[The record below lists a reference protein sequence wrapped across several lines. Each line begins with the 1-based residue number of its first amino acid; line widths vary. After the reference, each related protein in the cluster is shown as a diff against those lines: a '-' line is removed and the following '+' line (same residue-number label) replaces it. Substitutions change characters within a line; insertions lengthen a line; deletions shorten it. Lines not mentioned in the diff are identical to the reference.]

1 MMETVT
7 SADGTKIAFWRDG
20 AGPPLL
26 LVHGG
31 ICDHLAWYFV
41 VPLLARHFTVYTFDR
56 RGRGGSGNS
65 LPYSAEREVEDILA
79 ILHAIGEPAHLAGH
93 SAGGILA
100 LKVATRGANLLTLTL
115 YEPAYVIDGARE
127 RPAPEVLDRIRCL
140 LDAGDYDE
148 VIRIAMRESVGMSE
162 AEIAEMEAGPGWEH
176 LCGVAEAVPH
186 DWMLWEERLEAENVR
201 AVRAPVLVVTGSD
214 SPEWLRVSAEAVLAA
229 FPNARRAELPGH
241 GHSAMITGPELFAKT
256 VIDFALGS
264 H

>member
-7 SADGTKIAFWRDG
+7 SADGSKIAYWRDG

-41 VPLLARHFTVYTFDR
+41 VPLLAQNFTVYSFDR
-56 RGRGGSGNS
+56 RGRGGSVNS
-65 LPYSAEREVEDILA
+65 LPYSVEREVDDIFA
-79 ILHAIGEPAHLAGH
+79 ILRAIGEPAHLVGH

-100 LKVATRGANLLTLTL
+100 LKAATREANLLSLTL
-115 YEPAYVIDGARE
+115 YEPAYVIEGARK
-127 RPAPEVLDRIRCL
+127 RPAPEVLNTIRCL

-162 AEIAEMEAGPGWEH
+162 REIALMEAGPGWEH

-186 DWMLWEERLEAENVR
+186 DWMLWGERLEAENVR
-201 AVRAPVLVVTGSD
+201 AVRAPVLVLTGSE
-214 SPEWLRVSAEAVLAA
+214 SPAWLIQGSEAVMAL
-229 FPNARRAELPGH
+229 FPKAQRTELVGQ
-241 GHSAMITGPELFAKT
+241 GHSAMITGPDIFAKAIT
-256 VIDFALGS
+256 DFVLS
-264 H
+264 CR